1 MKREIEKIMIGVLI
15 SGVEFTNELMNSKLS
30 SEEVQKICGEMESIL
45 KRHGE
50 EVFLIALGKLIGD
63 LFFSQLNPEDWHL
76 LFFSPHPP
84 AFPVGCF

>member
-45 KRHGE
+45 KRHG
-50 EVFLIALGKLIGD
+50 
-63 LFFSQLNPEDWHL
+63 
-76 LFFSPHPP
+76 
-84 AFPVGCF
+84 